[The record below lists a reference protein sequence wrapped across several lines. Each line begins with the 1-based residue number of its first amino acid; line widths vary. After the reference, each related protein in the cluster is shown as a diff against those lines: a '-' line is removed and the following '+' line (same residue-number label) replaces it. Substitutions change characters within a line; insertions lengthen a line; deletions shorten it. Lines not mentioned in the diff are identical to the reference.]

1 MVINVLL
8 RAPRMLLRRIG
19 MIPAMAGPTSRK
31 QSNAAPDPA
40 TISKTQRKRA
50 SLALQD
56 LGKELTRLTP
66 DQLAEL
72 KLPDRLLDAVLAAQ
86 RISKFGALR
95 RQLQY
100 IGRLMHEVDAEVIA
114 ARLRTWMG
122 VSREANAHLHRLE
135 RWRMRLLQDDAA
147 LGELAGSFP
156 GCDTQR
162 LRQLV
167 RSARLEQAEGKPP
180 RSSRALFQELRR
192 ILPSDPGI
200 GD

>member
-1 MVINVLL
+1 
-8 RAPRMLLRRIG
+8 
-19 MIPAMAGPTSRK
+19 MAGPTARK
-31 QSNAAPDPA
+31 QSNATPDQA

-86 RISKFGALR
+86 RISKFGALS

-100 IGRLMHEVDAEVIA
+100 IGRLMHEVDAEAIA

-122 VSREANAHLHRLE
+122 ASKEASAQLHRLE
-135 RWRMRLLQDDAA
+135 RWRTRLLQDDAA
-147 LGELAGSFP
+147 LEELAGSFP

-167 RSARLEQAEGKPP
+167 RSARLEHAEGKPP
-180 RSSRALFQELRR
+180 RRSRALFQELRR
-192 ILPSDPGI
+192 ILPSDPET

>member
-1 MVINVLL
+1 M
-8 RAPRMLLRRIG
+8 PLRRIG
-19 MIPAMAGPTSRK
+19 MIPAMAGPTARK
-31 QSNAAPDPA
+31 QSTATPDQA
-40 TISKTQRKRA
+40 TFSKTQRKRA

-56 LGKELTRLTP
+56 LGKELTRLSP

-72 KLPDRLLDAVLAAQ
+72 GLPDRLLDAVLAAQ

-100 IGRLMHEVDAEVIA
+100 VGRLMHDVDAEAIA

-122 VSREANAHLHRLE
+122 VSREANAQLHRLE
-135 RWRMRLLQDDAA
+135 RWRARLLQDDTA
-147 LGELAGSFP
+147 LEELAVSFP

-167 RSARLEQAEGKPP
+167 RSARLEELEGRPP
-180 RSSRALFQELRR
+180 RSFRALFQELRR
-192 ILPSDPGI
+192 ILPPNPGAT
-200 GD
+200 D